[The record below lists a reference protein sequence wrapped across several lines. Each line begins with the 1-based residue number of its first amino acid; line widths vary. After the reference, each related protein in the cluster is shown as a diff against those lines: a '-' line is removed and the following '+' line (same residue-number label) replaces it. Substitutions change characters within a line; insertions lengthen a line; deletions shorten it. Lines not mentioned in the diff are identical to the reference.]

1 MGMAEAVL
9 SWLFAMPLL
18 GFVTG
23 LRTMTPM
30 AVICWFAYR
39 GDLPLDGT
47 WAEWA
52 SKLPAAIMFSLLAI
66 GELVADKVPKT
77 LRRIDPVPLGVRL
90 FVGGLMG
97 AIVAAGLNGSG
108 LEGGML
114 GVLGAL
120 TGAFCG
126 YYCRK
131 EIVNRLQYEDWH
143 VALLEDALAIGCTV
157 FAMGIV
163 TG

>member
-1 MGMAEAVL
+1 MAEAVL
-9 SWLFAMPLL
+9 SWLFAIPML

-30 AVICWFAYR
+30 AVLCWFAHT
-39 GDLPLDGT
+39 GNLPLDGT

-52 SKLPAAIMFSLLAI
+52 SKLPAAIIFTVLAI
-66 GELVADKVPKT
+66 GELVADKLPKIPN
-77 LRRIDPVPLGVRL
+77 RINPVPLGTRL
-90 FVGGLMG
+90 FFGGLMG

-108 LEGGML
+108 LEGGL
-114 GVLGAL
+114 LCVLGAL

-131 EIVNRLQYEDWH
+131 EIVARVQYKDWQ
-143 VALLEDALAIGCTV
+143 VAVVEDALAIGLAV

>member
-1 MGMAEAVL
+1 MAEAVL
-9 SWLFAMPLL
+9 SWLFAIPLL

-30 AVICWFAYR
+30 AVLCWFAYR

-52 SKLPAAIMFSLLAI
+52 GKLPAAIIFTVLAI

-77 LRRIDPVPLGVRL
+77 LRRIDPVPLAVRL
-90 FVGGLMG
+90 FFGGLMG
-97 AIVAAGLNGSG
+97 AMVAAGLNGSG

-131 EIVNRLQYEDWH
+131 EIVNRLQYEDWQ
-143 VALLEDALAIGCTV
+143 VALLEDALAIGFTV

>member
-9 SWLFAMPLL
+9 SWLFAIPLL

-30 AVICWFAYR
+30 AVLCWFAYR

-47 WAEWA
+47 WAQWA
-52 SKLPAAIMFSLLAI
+52 GKLPAAIIFSVLAI
-66 GELVADKVPKT
+66 SELAADKLPKA
-77 LRRIDPVPLGVRL
+77 LKRIDPVPLGVRL

-131 EIVNRLQYEDWH
+131 EIVNRLQYADWQ
-143 VALLEDALAIGCTV
+143 VALLEDALAIGFAV

>member
-1 MGMAEAVL
+1 MALAVL
-9 SWLFAMPLL
+9 SWIMAIPLL

-23 LRTMTPM
+23 LRSMTPM
-30 AVICWFAYR
+30 AVLCWFAYA
-39 GDLPLDGT
+39 GTLPLDGT

-52 SKLPAAIMFSLLAI
+52 GKLPTAIIFTVLAI
-66 GELVADKVPKT
+66 GEYVADKLPMT
-77 LRRIDPVPLGVRL
+77 PDRTNPVPLGVRL
-90 FVGGLMG
+90 FLGGLVG

-108 LEGGML
+108 LEGGLL

-126 YYCRK
+126 YHFRK
-131 EIVNRLQYEDWH
+131 EIVDRLQYQDWQ
-143 VALLEDALAIGCTV
+143 VAVAEDALAAGFAV